1 MKQQSMDSIENTVN
15 AIAEKYPLA
24 TTPEGIVPSLLA
36 HFNSMDVDVM
46 LDFYE
51 QDAVLVNAQGVPQR
65 GREQIRKELLKY
77 YGVQLPMHIIARHI
91 FVAGDT
97 ASLVLDW
104 NIAGQAPDGTP
115 VHMVATSND
124 IARKGPDGFWRYII
138 DNPFGTQVRSLY

>member
-15 AIAEKYPLA
+15 AIAEKYSLA
-24 TTPEGIVPSLLA
+24 TTPEGIIPSLLA

-51 QDAVLVNAQGVPQR
+51 QDAVLVKAQGVPQS

-77 YGVQLPMHIIARHI
+77 YSVQLPMHIIARHI
-91 FVAGDT
+91 FVSGDT

-104 NIAGQAPDGTP
+104 NIAGQAPDGTL
-115 VHMVATSND
+115 VHIVATSND
-124 IARKGPDGFWRYII
+124 IARKGPDGSWRYII
-138 DNPFGTQVRSLY
+138 DNPFGTLVRSLY